1 MPGSSGSDGQ
11 VQVVVDAVHA
21 EAGKWRRLSDDMA
34 AVHTDVSKLQLD
46 AGAFF
51 FADLVSVE
59 GHRAA
64 YATFHDWYA
73 QLLADASQE
82 FNEIGEALDMCADA
96 YADADTR
103 SSVDLK
109 TIYGTQSEGN

>member
-1 MPGSSGSDGQ
+1 MPGSNDGQ

-21 EAGKWRRLSDDMA
+21 EARKWRRLSADMA
-34 AVHTDVSKLQLD
+34 AVHTDVSKLELN
-46 AGAFF
+46 ASAFF

-64 YATFHDWYA
+64 YATFHAWYG
-73 QLLADASQE
+73 QLLADASRE
-82 FNEIGEALDMCADA
+82 FDEIGGALDTSADA